1 MLRLAYFGREPLEN
15 RLGRVTHEV
24 EHGWQVVGV
33 ARKRPRP
40 PALFEFSTA
49 DVTQLRLVYL
59 VCDRVT
65 TVSLEQPIACVAHG
79 AATLY
84 PGKHVVHEV
93 AVRMPPE
100 RLLPNL
106 QK

>member
-1 MLRLAYFGREPLEN
+1 MFNLAYFGREPLEN

-65 TVSLEQPIACVAHG
+65 TVSLEQPIACVAH
-79 AATLY
+79 AVSTAFSY
-84 PGKHVVHEV
+84 PRAKASTSFP
-93 AVRMPPE
+93 AVLN
-100 RLLPNL
+100 LLKRN
-106 QK
+106 

>member
-1 MLRLAYFGREPLEN
+1 
-15 RLGRVTHEV
+15 
-24 EHGWQVVGV
+24 V
-33 ARKRPRP
+33 AGGGCRKEKAP
-40 PALFEFSTA
+40 PSSLFEFSTA

-65 TVSLEQPIACVAHG
+65 TVSLEQPIACVCVAHG
-79 AATLY
+79 AAKLY
-84 PGKHVVHEV
+84 PGEHVVHEV

-106 QK
+106 QT